1 MKTIRNIDQLR
12 AEQLKRSLK
21 KARLEE
27 QMRHRW
33 DQIHRQSFSWSGIL
47 HWAIPL
53 AASLFTKKKKHHWYD
68 FLRK

>member
-33 DQIHRQSFSWSGIL
+33 NQLHHRSFSWAGL
-47 HWAIPL
+47 LQWAIPV
-53 AASLFTKKKKHHWYD
+53 AASLFSKKKRHWYD
-68 FLRK
+68 FLKK